1 MQIGTQLVCKFLF
14 SQRPFFPLKSFLN
27 AKTASP
33 KDTGINSDHYYWK
46 SHACPF
52 LFISDVTVS
61 ANIKCGFS
69 VSVEQTK
76 NSVLTEKEFSVAA
89 LRRYSLISVPLYRSL
104 PGKMGGCMGTTR
116 DPSFRVSSSDQ
127 FGSTPGGLH
136 RFLLLAF
143 FCHDTLLK
151 RLDQSHP
158 KQRWDL

>member
-89 LRRYSLISVPLYRSL
+89 LRRYSLISVPIVPFFTGQNGRLHGNNTRS
-104 PGKMGGCMGTTR
+104 KR
-116 DPSFRVSSSDQ
+116 SSQ
-127 FGSTPGGLH
+127 F
-136 RFLLLAF
+136 
-143 FCHDTLLK
+143 
-151 RLDQSHP
+151 Q
-158 KQRWDL
+158 